1 MILTNFFSALRAGK
15 ELANAKTWK
24 NAQLRV
30 SLLVVIISTVLG
42 VATLFG
48 YKLELTIEEITQIAI
63 AIGVVGGLLNGGTTV
78 ATTTKLGVPARPV
91 SQSRDVGKLAPLDV
105 AVPEPVPEP
114 KPDIFHDRSIG

>member
-78 ATTTKLGVPARPV
+78 ATTTKLGVQDKSSNRPND
-91 SQSRDVGKLAPLDV
+91 SENSDLDIINAPKS
-105 AVPEPVPEP
+105 EP
-114 KPDIFHDRSIG
+114 KPDIFHDRSVG

>member
-63 AIGVVGGLLNGGTTV
+63 AIGVVGGLLNGGTTA
-78 ATTTKLGVPARPV
+78 ATTTKLGVQDKSSNRPND
-91 SQSRDVGKLAPLDV
+91 SENSDLDIINAPKS
-105 AVPEPVPEP
+105 EP
-114 KPDIFHDRSIG
+114 KPDIFHDRSVG